1 MAKNISKRRKDAPAD
16 TAVIEKAR
24 YLARQRLEAE
34 PLTLSA
40 GIKLER
46 ADRESLTKRY
56 YESAHRKDDHPRI
69 GFSRWL
75 QDAIRFARGGKMPE
89 ADEALRRLAAEFLK
103 RGETMPKALQDYIV
117 EVLCA
122 PLPPSKF
129 TTLRGGRASRD
140 LSIATTV
147 ETIAREFGLKP
158 TRNRASR
165 AHVSAC
171 SIVAEVLADLKINLS
186 EAGVEHIWKEYCR
199 FIKERLSSENF

>member
-1 MAKNISKRRKDAPAD
+1 MTKNISKRRKDAPAD

-24 YLARQRLEAE
+24 YLARQRLEAA

-40 GIKLER
+40 GINLER
-46 ADRESLTKRY
+46 ADRESLTKDY
-56 YESAHRKDDHPRI
+56 YQWAHRKGDHPRI
-69 GFSRWL
+69 GFCVWL
-75 QDAIRFARGGKMPE
+75 RDSIMFARGGKMPE

-103 RGETMPKALQDYIV
+103 RGETMPKALRDYIV

-140 LSIATTV
+140 HSIASTV
-147 ETIAREFGLKP
+147 QTIAREFGLKP
-158 TRNRASR
+158 SRNRASR

-186 EAGVEHIWKEYCR
+186 EDSVENAWKEYR
-199 FIKERLSSENF
+199 RWLSSDNF

>member
-1 MAKNISKRRKDAPAD
+1 MTKNISKRRKDAPAD

-40 GIKLER
+40 GIKVER
-46 ADRESLTKRY
+46 ADRESLSKGY
-56 YESAHRKDDHPRI
+56 YEFRKDDDPRT
-69 GFSRWL
+69 GFSVWL
-75 QDAIRFARGGKMPE
+75 RDAIMFARGGKMPE

-129 TTLRGGRASRD
+129 VTLRGGRAVRD
-140 LSIATTV
+140 LSIASTV
-147 ETIAREFGLKP
+147 EAIAREFGLKP

-165 AHVSAC
+165 AHASAC
-171 SIVAEVLADLKINLS
+171 SIVAEVLAELKINLS
-186 EAGVEHIWKEYCR
+186 EDGVENAWKEHR
-199 FIKERLSSENF
+199 RWLSSENF

>member
-1 MAKNISKRRKDAPAD
+1 MAKNAD

-46 ADRESLTKRY
+46 ADRESLSKCY
-56 YESAHRKDDHPRI
+56 YEFAHRKDDHPRI
-69 GFSRWL
+69 GFSVWL

-129 TTLRGGRASRD
+129 TTLRGGRTSRD
-140 LSIATTV
+140 HSIASTV
-147 ETIAREFGLKP
+147 ETIAREFGLRP
-158 TRNRASR
+158 TRNSASR

-171 SIVAEVLADLKINLS
+171 SIVAEVLKINLS
-186 EAGVEHIWKEYCR
+186 EAGVEHAWKEYR
-199 FIKERLSSENF
+199 KWLSSENF

>member
-1 MAKNISKRRKDAPAD
+1 MTKNAD

-24 YLARQRLEAE
+24 YLARQRLEVE

-46 ADRESLTKRY
+46 ADRESLSKSY
-56 YESAHRKDDHPRI
+56 YEWAHRKDDDPRI
-69 GFSRWL
+69 GFSVWL
-75 QDAIRFARGGKMPE
+75 RDAIMFARGGKMPE

-103 RGETMPKALQDYIV
+103 RGETMPNALQDYIV

-129 TTLRGGRASRD
+129 TTLRGGRTSRD
-140 LSIATTV
+140 LSIAATV
-147 ETIAREFGLKP
+147 EEIAREFGLKP
-158 TRNRASR
+158 TRNASR
-165 AHVSAC
+165 AQVSAC

-186 EAGVEHIWKEYCR
+186 EDAVEHAWKEYR
-199 FIKERLSSENF
+199 RYIKKRLSSENF

>member
-1 MAKNISKRRKDAPAD
+1 MAKNAD

-46 ADRESLTKRY
+46 ADRESLSKSY
-56 YESAHRKDDHPRI
+56 YEWAHRKDDDPRI
-69 GFSRWL
+69 GFSVWL
-75 QDAIRFARGGKMPE
+75 RDAIMFARGGKMPE

-129 TTLRGGRASRD
+129 TTLRGGRTSRD

-147 ETIAREFGLKP
+147 GEIAREFGVKP

-165 AHVSAC
+165 APVSAC

-186 EAGVEHIWKEYCR
+186 EAGVEHAWKEYRR
-199 FIKERLSSENF
+199 FIKKRLSSENF

>member
-24 YLARQRLEAE
+24 YFARHRLEAE

-46 ADRESLTKRY
+46 ADRESLSERH
-56 YESAHRKDDHPRI
+56 YEFAHRKDDHPRI
-69 GFSRWL
+69 GFSVWL
-75 QDAIRFARGGKMPE
+75 RDAIRFARGGKMPE

-129 TTLRGGRASRD
+129 VTLRGGRALRD
-140 LSIATTV
+140 LSIASTV

-158 TRNRASR
+158 NS
-165 AHVSAC
+165 
-171 SIVAEVLADLKINLS
+171 K
-186 EAGVEHIWKEYCR
+186 
-199 FIKERLSSENF
+199 

>member
-1 MAKNISKRRKDAPAD
+1 MTKNAD

-46 ADRESLTKRY
+46 ADRESLSKSY
-56 YESAHRKDDHPRI
+56 YEWAHRKDDDPRI
-69 GFSRWL
+69 GFSVWL
-75 QDAIRFARGGKMPE
+75 RDAIMFARGGKMPE

-129 TTLRGGRASRD
+129 MTLRGGRTSRD
-140 LSIATTV
+140 LSIAATV
-147 ETIAREFGLKP
+147 EEIAREFGLKP
-158 TRNRASR
+158 TRNASR
-165 AHVSAC
+165 AQVSAC

-186 EAGVEHIWKEYCR
+186 EDAVEHAWKEYR
-199 FIKERLSSENF
+199 RYIKKRLSSENF

>member
-1 MAKNISKRRKDAPAD
+1 MAKNTD

-40 GIKLER
+40 GINLER
-46 ADRESLTKRY
+46 ADRESLSKHY
-56 YESAHRKDDHPRI
+56 YERAHRKDDDPRI
-69 GFSRWL
+69 GFSVWL
-75 QDAIRFARGGKMPE
+75 RDAISFARGGKMPE

-122 PLPPSKF
+122 PLSPSKF
-129 TTLRGGRASRD
+129 VTLRGGRALRD
-140 LSIATTV
+140 LNIASTV
-147 ETIAREFGLKP
+147 QEIAREFGLRP

-165 AHVSAC
+165 AHASAC

-186 EAGVEHIWKEYCR
+186 EAGVEHAWKEYRR
-199 FIKERLSSENF
+199 FIKKRLSSENF

>member
-1 MAKNISKRRKDAPAD
+1 MAKNAD

-46 ADRESLTKRY
+46 ADRESLSKSY
-56 YESAHRKDDHPRI
+56 YEWAHRKDDDPRI
-69 GFSRWL
+69 GFSVWL
-75 QDAIRFARGGKMPE
+75 RDAIMFARGGKMPE

-117 EVLCA
+117 EVLCT
-122 PLPPSKF
+122 PLLPSKF

-140 LSIATTV
+140 LSIAATV
-147 ETIAREFGLKP
+147 EEIAREFGLKP
-158 TRNRASR
+158 TRNASR
-165 AHVSAC
+165 AQVSAC

-186 EAGVEHIWKEYCR
+186 EAGVEHAWKEYRR
-199 FIKERLSSENF
+199 FIKKRLSSENF

>member
-1 MAKNISKRRKDAPAD
+1 MAKNADA
-16 TAVIEKAR
+16 AVIEKAR

-34 PLTLSA
+34 PLTMSA

-46 ADRESLTKRY
+46 TFRESSGKRY
-56 YESAHRKDDHPRI
+56 YEFCKDDDPRT
-69 GFSRWL
+69 GFSVWL
-75 QDAIRFARGGKMPE
+75 RDAIMFARGGKMPE

-103 RGETMPKALQDYIV
+103 RGKTMPKALQDYIV

-129 TTLRGGRASRD
+129 VTLRGGRESRD
-140 LSIATTV
+140 LSIASTV
-147 ETIAREFGLKP
+147 GAIEREFGLKP

-165 AHVSAC
+165 AQASAC

-186 EAGVEHIWKEYCR
+186 ENGVEHAWKEYRR
-199 FIKERLSSENF
+199 FIKKRLSSEDF

>member
-1 MAKNISKRRKDAPAD
+1 MAKNAD

-46 ADRESLTKRY
+46 ADRESLSKCY
-56 YESAHRKDDHPRI
+56 YEFAHRKDDHPRI
-69 GFSRWL
+69 GFSVWL

-129 TTLRGGRASRD
+129 TTLRRGRTSRD
-140 LSIATTV
+140 HSIASTV
-147 ETIAREFGLKP
+147 ETIAREFGLRP
-158 TRNRASR
+158 TRNSASR

-186 EAGVEHIWKEYCR
+186 EAGVEHAWKEYR
-199 FIKERLSSENF
+199 KWLSSENF

>member
-1 MAKNISKRRKDAPAD
+1 MTKNISKRRKDAPAD

-40 GIKLER
+40 SIKVDR
-46 ADRESLTKRY
+46 ADRESLTKNY
-56 YESAHRKDDHPRI
+56 YEWAHRKDDHPR
-69 GFSRWL
+69 FSMWL
-75 QDAIRFARGGKMPE
+75 RDAITFARGGKMPE

-122 PLPPSKF
+122 SLPPSKF
-129 TTLRGGRASRD
+129 VTMRGGRAARD
-140 LSIATTV
+140 LSIASTV

-165 AHVSAC
+165 ASRAHASAC
-171 SIVAEVLADLKINLS
+171 SIVAEVLAELKINLS
-186 EAGVEHIWKEYCR
+186 EDGVENAWKEYR
-199 FIKERLSSENF
+199 RWLSSENF

>member
-1 MAKNISKRRKDAPAD
+1 MAKNAD

-46 ADRESLTKRY
+46 ADRESLSKRY
-56 YESAHRKDDHPRI
+56 YEFRKDDDPRT
-69 GFSRWL
+69 GFSVWL
-75 QDAIRFARGGKMPE
+75 RDAIMFARGGKMPE

-129 TTLRGGRASRD
+129 TTLREGRTSRD
-140 LSIATTV
+140 HSIASTV

-165 AHVSAC
+165 GAHVSAC

-186 EAGVEHIWKEYCR
+186 EDGVEHAWKEYR
-199 FIKERLSSENF
+199 KERLSSENF

>member
-1 MAKNISKRRKDAPAD
+1 MAKNAD

-46 ADRESLTKRY
+46 ADRESLSKSY
-56 YESAHRKDDHPRI
+56 YERAHRKDDDPRI
-69 GFSRWL
+69 GFSVWL
-75 QDAIRFARGGKMPE
+75 RDAIMFARGGKMPE

-129 TTLRGGRASRD
+129 VTLRGGRALRD
-140 LSIATTV
+140 LNIASTV
-147 ETIAREFGLKP
+147 EKIAQEFGLRP
-158 TRNRASR
+158 TRNRASH

-186 EAGVEHIWKEYCR
+186 EDGVEHAWKEYRR
-199 FIKERLSSENF
+199 FIKKRLSSENF

>member
-1 MAKNISKRRKDAPAD
+1 MTKNISKRRKDAPAD
-16 TAVIEKAR
+16 TAIIEKAR

-40 GIKLER
+40 GIKAER
-46 ADRESLTKRY
+46 ADRESLTKHY
-56 YESAHRKDDHPRI
+56 YEWAHRKDDHPRI
-69 GFSRWL
+69 GFSQWL
-75 QDAIRFARGGKMPE
+75 RDAMGFARGGKMPE

-103 RGETMPKALQDYIV
+103 RGETIPKALQDYIV

-129 TTLRGGRASRD
+129 VTLRGGRAVRD
-140 LSIATTV
+140 LSIASTV

-171 SIVAEVLADLKINLS
+171 SIVAEVLAELKINLS
-186 EAGVEHIWKEYCR
+186 EDGVENAWKEHR
-199 FIKERLSSENF
+199 RWLSSENF